1 MGALFLFMKQAKHVC
16 ITGVSRGLGRAMVAE
31 FIALGW
37 TVSGCCR
44 SESAVTG
51 LRQAYGSPH
60 LFQQTDLGKESEV
73 AQFCGEVVQQQGAP
87 DLLLNNAALINPN
100 APLWE
105 ISAADFSEVIDVNI
119 KGTASMMRHLLPA
132 MMEQSGGVVVN
143 FSSGWGRSTSP
154 EVAPYCAT
162 KWAIEGLSQAVSQ
175 ETGGKV
181 AVVAL
186 NPGIIDTEMLRSTFG
201 EEANHYPKA
210 TEWAKRAVPFLA
222 RLSLKDNGKALT
234 AP

>member
-1 MGALFLFMKQAKHVC
+1 MSKKVT

-31 FIALGW
+31 FIRLGW

-44 SESAVTG
+44 NAHAVEQ
-51 LRQAYGSPH
+51 LRAEYGGSH
-60 LFQQTDLGKESEV
+60 FFQQTDVTKESEV
-73 AQFCGEVVQQQGAP
+73 LSFCEQVISKYGAP
-87 DLLLNNAALINPN
+87 DLLLNNAAIVNKN

-105 ISAADFSEVIDVNI
+105 VSAEEFSDVMDVNI
-119 KGTASMMRHLLPA
+119 KGTAAMIRNLVPA
-132 MMEQSGGVVVN
+132 MLKSGNGVVVN

-162 KWAIEGLSQAVSQ
+162 KWAIEGLSQAMSQ

-186 NPGIIDTEMLRSTFG
+186 NPGIIDTEMLRSCFG
-201 EEANHYPKA
+201 EGAGGFPDAED
-210 TEWAKRAVPFLA
+210 WAKRAVPFLINLGA
-222 RLSLKDNGKALT
+222 KDNGRALSIG
-234 AP
+234 

>member
-1 MGALFLFMKQAKHVC
+1 MKQAKHVC

-44 SESAVTG
+44 REQAVAE
-51 LRQAYGSPH
+51 LRKTYGGPH
-60 LFQQTDLGKESEV
+60 FFHRADVGIESEV
-73 AQFCGEVVQQQGAP
+73 AQFCQEVLRQRGAP
-87 DLLLNNAALINPN
+87 DLLLNNAAIIHAN

-105 ISAADFSEVIDVNI
+105 ISAADFSDVIDVNI
-119 KGTASMMRHLLPA
+119 KGTASMLRHLLPA
-132 MMEQSGGVVVN
+132 MMEKGGGVAVN

-175 ETGGKV
+175 ETGGKT

-201 EEANHYPKA
+201 EGAGHYPNA
-210 TEWAKRAVPFLA
+210 IDWAKRAVPFLA
-222 RLSLKDNGKALT
+222 RLGLKDNGKALT
-234 AP
+234 AS

>member
-1 MGALFLFMKQAKHVC
+1 MKPTKHVC

-31 FIALGW
+31 FAALGW

-51 LRQAYGSPH
+51 LCQSYGSPH
-60 LFQQTDLGKESEV
+60 FFQQADVGNESDV
-73 AQFCGEVVQQQGAP
+73 TRFCGEVLQQRGAP
-87 DLLLNNAALINPN
+87 DLLLNNAAIINPN
-100 APLWE
+100 APFWE
-105 ISAADFSEVIDVNI
+105 VSAADFSDVIDVNI
-119 KGTASMMRHLLPA
+119 KGTAAMMRHLLPA
-132 MMEQSGGVVVN
+132 MMERGGGVVVN

-162 KWAIEGLSQAVSQ
+162 KWAIEGLSQAISQ

-201 EEANHYPKA
+201 DGAGHYPNA
-210 TEWAKRAVPFLA
+210 TDWAKRAVPFLA
-222 RLSLKDNGKALT
+222 RLGLKDNGKALT

>member
-1 MGALFLFMKQAKHVC
+1 MKPTKRVC

-31 FIALGW
+31 FAALGW

-51 LRQAYGSPH
+51 LRQTYGSPH
-60 LFQQTDLGKESEV
+60 FFQQADVGNESDV
-73 AQFCGEVVQQQGAP
+73 ARFCAEILQQQGTP
-87 DLLLNNAALINPN
+87 DLLLNNAAIINPN

-105 ISAADFSEVIDVNI
+105 ISAADFSAVIDVNI
-119 KGTASMMRHLLPA
+119 KGPAAMMRHLLPA
-132 MMEQSGGVVVN
+132 MLERGSGVVVN

-162 KWAIEGLSQAVSQ
+162 KWAMEGLSQAVSQ
-175 ETGGKV
+175 ETDGKV
-181 AVVAL
+181 AVIAL

-201 EEANHYPKA
+201 DGASHYPKA
-210 TEWAKRAVPFLA
+210 EAWAKRAVPFLA
-222 RLSLKDNGKALT
+222 RLGLKDNGKALT

>member
-1 MGALFLFMKQAKHVC
+1 MKPTKTVC
-16 ITGVSRGLGRAMVAE
+16 ITGVSRGLGQAMMAE

-44 SESAVTG
+44 NTQAIAQ

-60 LFQQTDLGKESEV
+60 LFQQADVGNESEV
-73 AQFCGEVVQQQGAP
+73 ASFCAKVLKQQGAP
-87 DLLLNNAALINPN
+87 DLLLNNAAIINPN

-105 ISAADFSEVIDVNI
+105 IPARDFSAVIDVNI
-119 KGTASMMRHLLPA
+119 KGPAAMMRHLLPA
-132 MMEQSGGVVVN
+132 MMERGSGVVVN

-162 KWAIEGLSQAVSQ
+162 KWAVEGLSQAVSQ

-201 EEANHYPKA
+201 EGAGLYPKA
-210 TEWAKRAVPFLA
+210 TDWASRAVPFLA
-222 RLSLKDNGKALT
+222 RLGLKDNGKALT

>member
-1 MGALFLFMKQAKHVC
+1 MKPAKHVC

-31 FIALGW
+31 FAALGW
-37 TVSGCCR
+37 IVSGCCR

-51 LRQAYGSPH
+51 LRQTYAAPH
-60 LFQQTDLGKESEV
+60 FFQQADVGNESDV
-73 AQFCGEVVQQQGAP
+73 ARFCGEVLQQQGAP
-87 DLLLNNAALINPN
+87 DLLLNNAAIINPN
-100 APLWE
+100 APFWE
-105 ISAADFSEVIDVNI
+105 ISAADFSDVIDVNI
-119 KGTASMMRHLLPA
+119 KGTAAMMRHLLPA
-132 MMEQSGGVVVN
+132 MLEQGGGVVVN

-201 EEANHYPKA
+201 DGAGHYPKA
-210 TEWAKRAVPFLA
+210 TDWAKRAVPFLA
-222 RLSLKDNGKALT
+222 RLGLKDNGKALT